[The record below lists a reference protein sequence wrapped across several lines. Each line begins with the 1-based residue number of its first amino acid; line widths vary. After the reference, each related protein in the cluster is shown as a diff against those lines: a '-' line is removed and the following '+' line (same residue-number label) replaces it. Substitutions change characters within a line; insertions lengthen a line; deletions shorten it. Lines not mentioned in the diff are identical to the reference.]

1 MSVTV
6 NDPRAVKVEKPSPD
20 ATLLGVLAL
29 PEAAVVSRKWVQ
41 GGANLKLSANG
52 TGPFQLKSYEPAVRA
67 SLARNPSYFIPG
79 QPYLAAVDFHMIK
92 SDDASRNAL
101 PTQSVARRKAG
112 G

>member
-6 NDPRAVKVEKPSPD
+6 IDPMTVKVEKPSPD

-67 SLARNPSYFIPG
+67 SLARNPSRSEEHTPELQSLMRTSY
-79 QPYLAAVDFHMIK
+79 AVFCLK
-92 SDDASRNAL
+92 KNK
-101 PTQSVARRKAG
+101 TT
-112 G
+112 